1 MDFID
6 IDTAV
11 RLTKTSDS
19 TIRRWL
25 RTLPTAERQKYV
37 SSQGKKLVIS
47 KAFLQKSFQVEAVAS
62 GKPQEVAA
70 PVQAFSI
77 LEIQKQQ
84 LAEKDKQISR
94 LQDLN
99 DRLLADLKVKDD
111 DVKAA
116 WSKVL
121 SLQDENKL
129 LAAGQQD
136 RQQPGSIAVVL
147 LVVCVIIAVAGVVLA
162 FFVN

>member
-11 RLTKTSDS
+11 RLSKTSDS

-25 RTLPTAERQKYV
+25 RTLPAAERQKYV
-37 SSQGKKLVIS
+37 SRQGKKLVIS
-47 KAFLQKSFQVEAVAS
+47 KAFIQKSFQVEAVVS
-62 GKPQEVAA
+62 GKQQEVAA
-70 PVQAFSI
+70 PVQSFNV
-77 LEIQKQQ
+77 QQQ

-111 DVKAA
+111 DLKVA

-129 LAAGQQD
+129 LAAGQHD
-136 RQQPGSIAVVL
+136 RQQPASIAVFL

-162 FFVN
+162 F